1 MPAEMHSSVREIP
14 LSSEPDSSYFLRVD
28 ESGRGLAYGFQL
40 LLSDGRHAWS
50 GEASEASVSQEA
62 AELEMSTEKYV
73 QDLREALTGE
83 AGVHSYRFALAPAT
97 PDGALT
103 LTYDKVQKDIS
114 FRLGSTRLGPVTEPE
129 QIVGALLSRSLERA
143 ASLERHNR
151 ELREHNLRLRRE
163 HVRFG
168 AELERYTSGKEA
180 LEAELYA
187 RFLHVLNE
195 KKAKMR
201 GLRQTLEQLREAG
214 YAVRPRFGAPTS
226 AHGRHLA
233 SSAGAARSE
242 SGRLRSRRETRR
254 RRPSHLPAVRPS
266 GIHPILGNEFGID
279 FILRIAN
286 PERRSRFGLVCRS
299 ERAACSFQ
307 GRALLAC
314 ATTA

>member
-214 YAVRPRFGAPTS
+214 
-226 AHGRHLA
+226 
-233 SSAGAARSE
+233 
-242 SGRLRSRRETRR
+242 SGEKR
-254 RRPSHLPAVRPS
+254 
-266 GIHPILGNEFGID
+266 
-279 FILRIAN
+279 
-286 PERRSRFGLVCRS
+286 
-299 ERAACSFQ
+299 ERAAEEPEGDAAPAAVASSGGARSPGLCDDSLIDIGDVAPSRKRRFRRP
-307 GRALLAC
+307 GALDVAVERAHARSDSPAAASQPPAAEEVEDLFEDL
-314 ATTA
+314 

>member
-1 MPAEMHSSVREIP
+1 MHSSVREIP

-50 GEASEASVSQEA
+50 GEASEASVRQEA

-129 QIVGALLSRSLERA
+129 QIVGALLTRSLERA
-143 ASLERHNR
+143 TSLERHNR

-163 HVRFG
+163 HVRSG
-168 AELERYTSGKEA
+168 AELERYASGKEA

-214 YAVRPRFGAPTS
+214 SGEKRERAAEEAEGDAVAPPPPP
-226 AHGRHLA
+226 AVA
-233 SSAGAARSE
+233 SSGGARSPGPCDD
-242 SGRLRSRRETRR
+242 SLIDLADVAPSRKRHFR
-254 RRPSHLPAVRPS
+254 RRPGALEAAV
-266 GIHPILGNEFGID
+266 
-279 FILRIAN
+279 
-286 PERRSRFGLVCRS
+286 
-299 ERAACSFQ
+299 ERAHARSDSPAAASQQQQPAAAAEEVEDLFED
-307 GRALLAC
+307 L
-314 ATTA
+314 

>member
-1 MPAEMHSSVREIP
+1 MHSSVREIP

-50 GEASEASVSQEA
+50 GEASEAWVRQEA

-83 AGVHSYRFALAPAT
+83 AGVHSYRFALAPAA

-129 QIVGALLSRSLERA
+129 RIVGALLTRSLERA
-143 ASLERHNR
+143 TSLERHNR

-168 AELERYTSGKEA
+168 AELERYASGKEA

-214 YAVRPRFGAPTS
+214 SGEKRERAAEEAEGEAMAP
-226 AHGRHLA
+226 
-233 SSAGAARSE
+233 
-242 SGRLRSRRETRR
+242 
-254 RRPSHLPAVRPS
+254 PPPPPLPAVASSGGARSPGPCDDSLMDIADVAPSRKRRFRHRP
-266 GIHPILGNEFGID
+266 GPLD
-279 FILRIAN
+279 AA
-286 PERRSRFGLVCRS
+286 V
-299 ERAACSFQ
+299 ERAHASKSDSPAAASQQQPAASEEVEDLFED
-307 GRALLAC
+307 L
-314 ATTA
+314 